1 MGNGLK
7 LNRRPGSP
15 FKFEGTEVYAP
26 GQHSVLRPVAEN
38 RITSKRTDEVR
49 VSAGRAEDG
58 KKFVVIDFPKV
69 GWAYAITTVSELQRF
84 RDSFDAMLDQL
95 RRPGLEEL

>member
-1 MGNGLK
+1 MSEEAKVLGNPKATFK
-7 LNRRPGSP
+7 LPGY
-15 FKFEGTEVYAP
+15 ELYAP
-26 GQHSVLRPVAEN
+26 AQGSILRPVAEN
-38 RITSKRTDEVR
+38 RITSRRTDQVR
-49 VSAGRAEDG
+49 VSAGRTEDG
-58 KKFVVIDFPKV
+58 KKHVIIEFPKV